1 MNDTLLDVDSNLI
14 SRTQMRKSLG
24 QLSRRK
30 FLAVSGASLSATAI
44 QLSPAR
50 ALAVRE
56 REGMRVAQ
64 AALAA
69 AKAAGA
75 QFADVRVQLRR
86 DRTIAT
92 REARV
97 ETIDV
102 RASLGF
108 NVRALAGGTWG
119 FAASDLM
126 TQSEAERVGRE
137 AVAMARAS
145 APYKE
150 RKVELAPEPAHQQHW
165 KTAIKV
171 DPFAVPTEQIVAK
184 LLAAN
189 QRGMQTRGVK
199 FADSSVHFVHENKLF
214 LSSDGAVIEQDHFRL
229 NPWLQVTA
237 VGDYGDFRKRSADL
251 PRFSAGYEVV
261 DEIDWDQRADYAA
274 EEALAYLS
282 AKPAS
287 AGAKAIILAPS
298 NLWLT
303 LHETVGHPTELDRAL
318 GFEANYAGTSFCT
331 VDKLNKLQYGAPT
344 VNLVADRTVERGLA
358 TVGYDDEGV
367 QAQRWHIVKDGR
379 FVGYQ
384 TIREQAAWI
393 GETRS
398 RGCAYSQG
406 WDRIPF
412 QRIPNIHL
420 EPSEDNITQ
429 DDLVSDT
436 KDGVLIVG
444 QGSYSIDQQ
453 RYNFQFTG
461 GSFFEVKN
469 GNITTRLRD
478 LAYQSNSLDFW
489 RACDGIGGKTG
500 WELHG
505 TFYDGKGE
513 PAQRNACSH
522 GCPPARFQG
531 VNIINTG
538 RETS

>member
-1 MNDTLLDVDSNLI
+1 MIKLCN
-14 SRTQMRKSLG
+14 

-30 FLAVSGASLSATAI
+30 FLIVSGATLGATAWPM
-44 QLSPAR
+44 SPAE
-50 ALAVRE
+50 ALGVRE
-56 REGMRVAQ
+56 LEGMRVAQ

-69 AKAAGA
+69 AQTAGA
-75 QFADVRVQLRR
+75 QFVDVRVQLRR

-92 REARV
+92 REDRV
-97 ETIDV
+97 RNIDV

-108 NVRALAGGTWG
+108 NVRALASDTWG

-126 TQSEAERVGRE
+126 TEHEAERVGRE

-145 APYKE
+145 APFKE
-150 RKVELAPEPAHQQHW
+150 RAVELAPEPAHKQHW
-165 KTAIKV
+165 KSPIKV
-171 DPFAVPTEQIVAK
+171 DPFTVPTDRIVAK

-189 QRGMQTRGVK
+189 QRGMQTKGVK
-199 FADSSVHFVHENKLF
+199 FAESTVHFVHENKLF
-214 LSSDGAVIEQDHFRL
+214 LSSEGAEIEQDHFRL

-237 VGDYGDFRKRSADL
+237 VGSDGDFRKRSADL
-251 PRFSAGYEVV
+251 PRLSAGYEVV
-261 DEIDWDQRADYAA
+261 DEIDWNKSADYAA
-274 EEALAYLS
+274 EEAVAYLS

-287 AGAKAIILAPS
+287 AGVKDVILAPS

-303 LHETVGHPTELDRAL
+303 LHESVGHPTELDRAL
-318 GFEANYAGTSFCT
+318 GYEANYAGTSFCT
-331 VDKLNKLQYGAPT
+331 VDKLNTLQYGASR
-344 VNLVADRTVERGLA
+344 VNLVADRTLERGLA
-358 TVGYDDEGV
+358 TVAYDDEGV

-384 TIREQAAWI
+384 TTREQAGWI
-393 GETRS
+393 GEKRS
-398 RGCAYSQG
+398 RGCAYTQG

-420 EPSEDNITQ
+420 EPDKDNTTQ
-429 DDLVSDT
+429 DDLISDT

-444 QGSYSIDQQ
+444 QGSYSIDHQ

-461 GSFFEVKN
+461 GSFFEIKN

-489 RACDGIGGKTG
+489 RACNGIGGKAS

-513 PAQRNACSH
+513 PSQRNACSH
-522 GCPPARFQG
+522 GCAPARFRN

-538 RETS
+538 SEEA

>member
-1 MNDTLLDVDSNLI
+1 MI
-14 SRTQMRKSLG
+14 KSLDP
-24 QLSRRK
+24 LSRRS
-30 FLAVSGASLSATAI
+30 FLIISGASLSASTL
-44 QLSPAR
+44 QLNPAE

-56 REGMRVAQ
+56 QEGMRVAHT
-64 AALAA
+64 ALAA
-69 AKAAGA
+69 AVAAGA

-92 REARV
+92 REERV

-108 NVRALAGGTWG
+108 NVRALARGSWG

-126 TQSEAERVGRE
+126 TEDDAVRVGRE

-150 RKVELAPEPAHQQHW
+150 HRVELAPEPAHQQRW
-165 KTAIKV
+165 QTAIKV
-171 DPFAVPTEQIVAK
+171 DPFVVPTEQIVDK
-184 LLAAN
+184 LLATN
-189 QRGMQTRGVK
+189 RRGMQTRDVE
-199 FADSSVHFVHENKLF
+199 FAQSSVHFVHENKLF
-214 LSSDGAVIEQDHFRL
+214 LSSEGAVIEQDHYRL
-229 NPWLQVTA
+229 NPWLRVSA
-237 VGDYGDFRKRSADL
+237 VGENGDFRKRSADL
-251 PRFSAGYEVV
+251 PRYSAGYEVV
-261 DEIDWDQRADYAA
+261 DEIEWENRADFAA
-274 EEALAYLS
+274 EEAVAYLS

-287 AGAKAIILAPS
+287 AGVKTVILAPS

-331 VDKLNKLQYGAPT
+331 VDKLNNLQYGASE
-344 VNLVADRTVERGLA
+344 VNLVADRTIKRGLA

-367 QAQRWHIVKDGR
+367 EAQRWHIVKDGR

-384 TIREQAAWI
+384 TIREQAGWI
-393 GETRS
+393 GATRS

-406 WDRIPF
+406 WGHIPF

-420 EPSEDNITQ
+420 EPSEDDITQ
-429 DDLVSDT
+429 EDLVSDT

-444 QGSYSIDQQ
+444 QESYSIDHQ

-461 GSFFEVKN
+461 GSFYEIKN
-469 GNITTRLRD
+469 GHITTRLRG
-478 LAYQSNSLDFW
+478 LAYQSNTLDFW
-489 RACDGIGGKTG
+489 RACDGIGGKTD
-500 WELHG
+500 WEMHG

-513 PAQRNACSH
+513 PSQVNACSH
-522 GCPPARFQG
+522 GCPPARFRD

-538 RETS
+538 GETL

>member
-1 MNDTLLDVDSNLI
+1 MLNSPD
-14 SRTQMRKSLG
+14 

-30 FLAVSGASLSATAI
+30 FLAMSGASLGAAA
-44 QLSPAR
+44 LPLNPAR

-56 REGMRVAQ
+56 REGMRVAE

-75 QFADVRVQLRR
+75 KFANVRVQLRR
-86 DRTIAT
+86 DRTVAT
-92 REARV
+92 REDRV

-108 NVRALAGGTWG
+108 NVRALAGDTWG

-126 TQSEAERVGRE
+126 TEEEAGRVGRE

-150 RKVELAPEPAHQQHW
+150 RRVELAPEPAHQQSW
-165 KTAIKV
+165 KTAIKI
-171 DPFAVPTEQIVAK
+171 DPFDVPTEQIVAK

-189 QRGMQTRGVK
+189 QRGLQTRGVK
-199 FADSSVHFVHENKLF
+199 YAESSVHFVHENKLF
-214 LSSDGAVIEQDHFRL
+214 LSSEGAVIEQDHFRL
-229 NPWLQVTA
+229 NPWLELTA
-237 VGDYGDFRKRSADL
+237 VGDNGDFRDRSADL
-251 PRFSAGYEVV
+251 PALSAGYEVV
-261 DEIDWDQRADYAA
+261 DEIDWEQSADYAA
-274 EEALAYLS
+274 EEAVAYLS

-287 AGAKAIILAPS
+287 AGVRTVILAPS

-331 VDKLNKLQYGAPT
+331 VDKLNNLEYGAPV
-344 VNLVADRTVERGLA
+344 VNLVADRTFERGLA

-367 QAQRWHIVKDGR
+367 EAQRWPIVKDGR

-384 TIREQAAWI
+384 TIREQAGWI

-420 EPSEDNITQ
+420 EPSGDNTTQ

-444 QGSYSIDQQ
+444 RESYSIDHQ
-453 RYNFQFTG
+453 RC
-461 GSFFEVKN
+461 
-469 GNITTRLRD
+469 
-478 LAYQSNSLDFW
+478 NSV
-489 RACDGIGGKTG
+489 R
-500 WELHG
+500 
-505 TFYDGKGE
+505 
-513 PAQRNACSH
+513 
-522 GCPPARFQG
+522 
-531 VNIINTG
+531 
-538 RETS
+538 